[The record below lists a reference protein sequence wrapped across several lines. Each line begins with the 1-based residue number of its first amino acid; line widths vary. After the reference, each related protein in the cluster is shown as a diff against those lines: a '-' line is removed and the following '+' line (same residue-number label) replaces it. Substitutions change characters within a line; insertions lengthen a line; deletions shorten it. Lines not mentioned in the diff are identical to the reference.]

1 MYELARNKDVQ
12 RKVQEEID
20 RVMKSAGPEGLTYDL
35 LAEMKYLDCCVD
47 ETLRKYPI
55 IPVLFR
61 LNTKDYKIPGSDVIV
76 EKGTPVF
83 IPIIG
88 MQRDP
93 EIYENPM
100 QFKPERFLNSSTGNA
115 KISAGIVYAPFG
127 DGPR

>member
-1 MYELARNKDVQ
+1 MFELARNKDIQ
-12 RKVQEEID
+12 QKVQEEID
-20 RVMKSAGPEGLTYDL
+20 RVMKAAGTEGLTYDL
-35 LAEMKYLDCCVD
+35 ISEMKYLDCCID

-55 IPVLFR
+55 IPVIMR
-61 LNTKDYKIPGSDVIV
+61 LSTKDYKFTGSDVVI
-76 EKGTPVF
+76 EKNTPVF

-100 QFKPERFLNSSTGNA
+100 QFKPERFLNSSTGNPN
-115 KISAGIVYAPFG
+115 ISAGIVYTPFG